1 MWVYEKKL
9 QFPVNIKHPDPSFA
23 KVIISQIGG
32 PDGELSA
39 SMRYMSQRYA
49 MPLPQLRA
57 MLTDIAT
64 EELAHLEM
72 VSAMIYQLTQNL
84 SMEEIKA
91 SGFDVYFV
99 DHTTGVYPQAASGT
113 PHIAAYYQS
122 KGDPIADLMEDM
134 GAEQKARVTY
144 DNLIRLTN
152 DEDILKP
159 LRFLRER
166 EIVHFQRFGEAL
178 TILQKHLNA
187 NNYYQYNPS
196 FDMQKEYHHWGD
208 SEQTEEYPTQEDDRY
223 TACMRAISIT
233 NQS

>member
-9 QFPVNIKHPDPSFA
+9 QFPVNIKHPDPAFA
-23 KVIISQIGG
+23 KVIISQVGG

-39 SMRYMSQRYA
+39 SMRYMSQRYT

-84 SMEEIKA
+84 SMEEIQA

-99 DHTTGVYPQAASGT
+99 DHTTGIYPQAASGT

-144 DNLIRLTN
+144 DNLIRMTS

-187 NNYYQYNPS
+187 QNYYQYNPS
-196 FDMQKEYHHWGD
+196 FDKGCKANTSPSIQIDAD
-208 SEQTEEYPTQEDDRY
+208 SEPEEERY
-223 TACMRAISIT
+223 QSCLQAIAR
-233 NQS
+233 NYR